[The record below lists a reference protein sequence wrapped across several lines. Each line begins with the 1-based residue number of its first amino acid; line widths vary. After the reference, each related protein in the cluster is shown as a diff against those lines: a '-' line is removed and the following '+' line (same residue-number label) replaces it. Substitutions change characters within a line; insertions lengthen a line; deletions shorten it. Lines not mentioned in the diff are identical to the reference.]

1 MTKAKFKYDPV
12 EQSKAQRFHKK
23 MTSYVDEYRE
33 HILHKGIAADPSNSY
48 GVLQEF
54 FIHCIYIYTYLQV
67 KNIYAYSRAIAEYYN
82 YIQNNTFKAGIYM
95 TTGNLFITGNSKI
108 LLTVQNFYKS

>member
-1 MTKAKFKYDPV
+1 MT
-12 EQSKAQRFHKK
+12 
-23 MTSYVDEYRE
+23 T
-33 HILHKGIAADPSNSY
+33 
-48 GVLQEF
+48 
-54 FIHCIYIYTYLQV
+54 
-67 KNIYAYSRAIAEYYN
+67 IAEYYN